1 MNPVFSRR
9 AMRCP
14 DIMQTADRQRKH
26 TGKRGNVP
34 PGKNFPVSLLL
45 PGLAVWLA
53 SDCVGAAGQGSTM
66 VEGSM
71 FQVMLGLGFVL
82 ALMLGLAWLLR
93 RWGALPR
100 GTAGVIR
107 VIGGSMV
114 GQRERVVL
122 VEVADTW
129 LVIGVAP
136 GRITALHSMPKGELD
151 VDTGRTTSGG
161 NHFSAWLQQI
171 TEKRQGKSDE

>member
-1 MNPVFSRR
+1 MNPVVSRR
-9 AMRCP
+9 AMLCP
-14 DIMQTADRQRKH
+14 AIMQGADCRRKH
-26 TGKRGNVP
+26 TGKRGNVS
-34 PGKNFPVSLLL
+34 PGKNSPVSLVLL
-45 PGLAVWLA
+45 GLAVWLP
-53 SDCVGAAGQGSTM
+53 SDCVGAAGQGSTT

-136 GRITALHSMPKGELD
+136 GQVTALHSMPKGELD
-151 VDTGRTTSGG
+151 VDTARTASGG
-161 NHFSAWLQQI
+161 NHFSAWLQQMS
-171 TEKRQGKSDE
+171 EKRQGKSDE